1 MTTRCPLCGE
11 DVQISGTLEA
21 TGTDMFRFVSDEN
34 GTKAA
39 WGHQDKHDRQDAA
52 QAPQDGA
59 NGGDVGSGKG
69 EGVSTPQT
77 GAQAPG
83 EERS

>member
-1 MTTRCPLCGE
+1 MSEMR
-11 DVQISGTLEA
+11 
-21 TGTDMFRFVSDEN
+21 
-34 GTKAA
+34 
-39 WGHQDKHDRQDAA
+39 KHDPDRCACRWGEQPCRWCWPDAGPQNAA

-83 EERS
+83 EGEA